1 MAVALTVFFFI
12 VVAIGFFSLAGNL
25 LIGAFYVLGKI
36 LPVLLGS
43 VATAGILTPE
53 HLGTVFTF
61 DGRNFRK
68 AVSF

>member
-12 VVAIGFFSLAGNL
+12 VVAIGFFSLAGNF

-43 VATAGILTPE
+43 VAVIVAVILI
-53 HLGTVFTF
+53 LGAIC
-61 DGRNFRK
+61 R
-68 AVSF
+68 